1 VTELFAS
8 YDLRTEL
15 EETFRAVAIHIA
27 QIRADEILSTPDQVI
42 IEGLVREASADCPRL
57 DIDRVDQLPVVEF
70 PQDVGQYG
78 DGSPVTQ
85 LVPRWRF
92 VVPFTG
98 DSRILRYR
106 PSQYSASRPVAL
118 AVSEDELQLCV
129 DGRMEADQIRRS
141 LDAQIQNSQQHLDWA
156 RADCERHNAQL
167 RADVPGLVRQR
178 REEAQA
184 MRETQAQIGFPLRHR
199 GDPNKTPVPLTHKSV
214 RLRRQ
219 EQRAGSAPTP
229 RWVLQD
235 SDYEEALR
243 VLRYWQDSLERA
255 PSIAEGRGE
264 EEIRDLLV
272 AGLNSVFQGAAAG
285 EVFNG
290 DGKTDI
296 LIRQDGVNVFI
307 GECKIWEGESSMHEA
322 LDQVFRYAV
331 WRDTKTAVL
340 LFIRNMDVSAV
351 IAKALK
357 VIKLQENF
365 VREAPETPA
374 SQYNFVMHATED
386 PQQEIRMAFMPFAL
400 RAKSARPRRS

>member
-8 YDLRTEL
+8 RDLQTEL
-15 EETFRAVAIHIA
+15 DETFRAVVIHIV
-27 QIRADEILSTPDQVI
+27 QIRADEILGTPDQVI
-42 IEGLVREASADCPRL
+42 IEGLVGEASADCPQL
-57 DIDRVDQLPVVEF
+57 DIDQVDQLPVVEF

-78 DGSPVTQ
+78 DGSLITQ

-118 AVSEDELQLCV
+118 AVREDELQLFV
-129 DGRMEADQIRRS
+129 DDRMEADQIRRG
-141 LDAQIQNSQQHLDWA
+141 LDAQIQNIQQHLDWA
-156 RADCERHNAQL
+156 RADCDRHNAQL

-178 REEAQA
+178 REQVQA
-184 MRETQAQIGFPLRHR
+184 MLDTQAQVGFPIRHR

-219 EQRAGSAPTP
+219 ELGAASTPMP

-243 VLRYWQDSLERA
+243 VLEYWRDSLERA

-264 EEIRDLLV
+264 EEVRDLLL

-290 DGKTDI
+290 DGKQT
-296 LIRQDGVNVFI
+296 
-307 GECKIWEGESSMHEA
+307 SSSA
-322 LDQVFRYAV
+322 R
-331 WRDTKTAVL
+331 TASTSSS
-340 LFIRNMDVSAV
+340 VSARSGRASPRWTRLSISSSGTRCGV
-351 IAKALK
+351 
-357 VIKLQENF
+357 
-365 VREAPETPA
+365 TPRPP
-374 SQYNFVMHATED
+374 SCCS
-386 PQQEIRMAFMPFAL
+386 
-400 RAKSARPRRS
+400 SARRTCPQ